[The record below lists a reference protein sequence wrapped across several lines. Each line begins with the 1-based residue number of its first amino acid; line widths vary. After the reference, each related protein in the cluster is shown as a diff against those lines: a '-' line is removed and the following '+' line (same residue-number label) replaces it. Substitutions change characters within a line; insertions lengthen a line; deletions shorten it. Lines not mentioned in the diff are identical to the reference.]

1 MIADLAERVG
11 ALLDAATHRIANV
24 LANEGCDECG
34 GALAVPTGVTYA
46 GHSEMGACPSCY
58 GLAHRLV
65 LAAYGIEDES

>member
-1 MIADLAERVG
+1 MSADI
-11 ALLDAATHRIANV
+11 DAATHRIANV

-34 GALAVPTGVTYA
+34 GALVVPTGVTYA